1 MSEIPNIRPGLPLV
15 VERTRSTGDTA
26 ALLARLRPGQQVQA
40 QVLEARLGQV
50 LLRIGGTTLA
60 AQSSTPLT
68 AGTRLR
74 LRVEQGLPMPILR
87 ILPEAPQRAAPP
99 ITLLRHALAR
109 QLSATEI
116 RQQLARLAL
125 EEAEASPLARITAAA
140 LKTGVSTDQL
150 NAATVRH
157 QFERS
162 GLFLEAHLAAGT
174 PPPADDRKLIL
185 LRLRR
190 QLLPEGRTAPSA
202 EGLAADD
209 TPRPRADQLLNRL
222 LALVEG
228 ELGRIQQHQARAL
241 PGDDPNRQVWQFE
254 LPLRQG
260 TQHQEVT
267 IHIEQDRRT
276 STEDAPSTDWRVDIH
291 FDFGELGKVSARV
304 SLCDGQ
310 VRCAFH
316 SQQRATARRFE
327 QALPR
332 LDTRL
337 RDAGL
342 KVAALSSLEGI
353 PSRPGTA
360 PPTGLLDEQ
369 A

>member
-1 MSEIPNIRPGLPLV
+1 MSEISNIRPGLPLV
-15 VERTRSTGDTA
+15 VERIRTTGDSA

-50 LLRIGGTTLA
+50 LLRIGGTTLT
-60 AQSSTPLT
+60 AQSSTPL
-68 AGTRLR
+68 ASGMRLR
-74 LRVEQGLPMPILR
+74 LRVEQGLPTPVLR
-87 ILPEAPQRAAPP
+87 ILPEAPQHAAAP

-109 QLSATEI
+109 QLPATEVH
-116 RQQLARLAL
+116 QQLARLAL
-125 EEAEASPLARITAAA
+125 DEAEAPTLARTTAAT

-162 GLFLEAHLAAGT
+162 GLFLEARLAAGT
-174 PPPADDRKLIL
+174 PPPADDRKLML
-185 LRLRR
+185 LRLRQ
-190 QLLPEGRTAPSA
+190 QLLPEGRIASA
-202 EGLAADD
+202 VERSADD
-209 TPRPRADQLLNRL
+209 IRHPRTDQLLNRL
-222 LALVEG
+222 LTLVEG

-267 IHIEQDRRT
+267 IHIEKDRKT
-276 STEDAPSTDWRVDIH
+276 PTEDRPSINWRVDIH

-316 SQQRATARRFE
+316 SQRPATARRFE
-327 QALPR
+327 QALSR
-332 LDTRL
+332 LGSRL
-337 RDAGL
+337 KDAGL
-342 KVAALSSLEGI
+342 EVAALSSLEGM
-353 PSRPGTA
+353 PSHSGTA
-360 PPTGLLDEQ
+360 PPAGLLDEQ